1 MKKASLALALLLAT
15 PGLALAEGVDADSDG
30 LLTWEEVM
38 TAYPDVTEEQFAQ
51 ADLDGNGSL
60 DEAEVAAAREA
71 GLLPA
76 EEM

>member
-1 MKKASLALALLLAT
+1 MKKASLALALLVAA
-15 PGLALAEGVDADSDG
+15 PGLALAEGVDANGDG

-38 TAYPDVTEEQFAQ
+38 TAYPDVTEEQFTQ

-60 DEAEVAAAREA
+60 DEAEVAAAREV